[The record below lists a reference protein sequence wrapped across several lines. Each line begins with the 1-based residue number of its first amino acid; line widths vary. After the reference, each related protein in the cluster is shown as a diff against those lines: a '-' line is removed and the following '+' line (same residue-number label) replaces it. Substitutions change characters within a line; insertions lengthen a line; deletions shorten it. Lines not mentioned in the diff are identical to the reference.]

1 MRRSFD
7 DGAAIQI
14 TAPLCEVNT
23 ITVDFNDSG
32 EFGGQVL
39 RSLDEDLVEFETTEQ
54 QTIDL
59 VAKLAG
65 IY

>member
-1 MRRSFD
+1 
-7 DGAAIQI
+7 
-14 TAPLCEVNT
+14 L
-23 ITVDFNDSG
+23 G

-39 RSLDEDLVEFETTEQ
+39 RSLDEDLVEFDTTEQ
-54 QTIDL
+54 QTIEL